1 MKKSLL
7 VLAVLAAVSGLVACG
22 GGSSSP
28 TTPATPAPTPTPSA
42 AVTASGSGKL
52 VIHPSK
58 YTTWLYAIE
67 VPVRIR
73 ETGGGKAKWNYA
85 RLSLLR
91 RGSEIERAEIGADIL
106 AAPPD
111 VSNILPS
118 SDMNIKLYFRLNS
131 VDFDDI
137 SLLLNFTD
145 VNTLRDQTVQV
156 SLSSFTGVD
165 ASPVAESRP
174 APAVVR
180 LP

>member
-7 VLAVLAAVSGLVACG
+7 VVAVMAAVTGLVACG
-22 GGSSSP
+22 GGSSP
-28 TTPATPAPTPTPSA
+28 TQPPATPAPTPTPSA
-42 AVTASGSGKL
+42 AVTVSGSGKL

-58 YTTWLYAIE
+58 YSTWLYAIE

-91 RGSEIERAEIGADIL
+91 RGSEIERAEIGADVL
-106 AAPPD
+106 TAPPD

-137 SLLLNFTD
+137 HLALSFTD
-145 VNTLRDQTVQV
+145 VY
-156 SLSSFTGVD
+156 SLHESIVDVPFSSFTGVD
-165 ASPVAESRP
+165 SSPVAESRP
-174 APAVVR
+174 VPGVVR